1 MGIGREMYYDL
12 IAVDAFYW
20 YRAKQA
26 LANGVWLTRDGREV
40 PVREMTDSHL
50 ANSIR
55 MMQRGGSGLFEGMAG
70 DALEMLLD
78 EARRRGEMIA

>member
-1 MGIGREMYYDL
+1 MGIGREMYYDS
-12 IAVDAFYW
+12 IADEAY
-20 YRAKQA
+20 YEHRAKQA
-26 LANGVWLTRDGREV
+26 LANGIWLTRDGREV